1 MLTLATQ
8 LNVQLAAVL
17 LLLSMFGRPVLGYS
31 PLEDAVDVV
40 RRGWHLITFNVGN
53 GRATPA
59 SNRRV
64 RRDVRA
70 LMKRGPHAIGPH
82 AIGLQEI
89 NNRRRV
95 LRRLARR
102 HGWQL
107 VQHKGGPGH
116 LGALI
121 HPSCRVAHRR
131 VVKLNDRTYVGRNV
145 AGSRITGRAPARW
158 ALIVEL
164 IAPDGSQCVVIV
176 AHLVPSA
183 GRKGNHLARA
193 LHARQTEKLAE
204 LYEQQHLPAYLLADS
219 NAAANRDAER
229 PMLAAL
235 ERVGDIKARPSL
247 KGRAIDIVLV
257 PTGTKGDIEAIE
269 GLTSEHRP
277 NEWRESA

>member
-8 LNVQLAAVL
+8 LAAL
-17 LLLSMFGRPVLGYS
+17 LLVLVAVLGYS

-40 RRGWHLITFNVGN
+40 RRGWHHITFNVGN

-70 LMKRGPHAIGPH
+70 LMKRDPDAIG
-82 AIGLQEI
+82 AQEI

-107 VQHKGGPGH
+107 VQHKGAPGH

-121 HPSCRVAHRR
+121 NPRCRVAHRR

-164 IAPDGSQCVVIV
+164 VAPDGSRCVVIV

-193 LHARQTEKLAE
+193 LHDRQTEKLAE
-204 LYEQQHLPAYLLADS
+204 LYEQQEHPTYLLADG
-219 NAAANRDAER
+219 NAAANRAGER
-229 PMLAAL
+229 PMLAPL
-235 ERVGDIKARPSL
+235 ERVGDIKAKPSL
-247 KGRAIDIVLV
+247 GARAIDIVLV
-257 PTGTKGDIEAIE
+257 PTGADGRIEAIE